1 MTIDDKIRD
10 KKSFNMKQQKYQLDH
25 LEKYLTGEEIL
36 LFNQRQITEQ
46 ARFTYSG
53 LRKPLEKQIK
63 MIEKQGK
70 KKKKLL
76 KTKKKDQKL
85 EPINL
90 IIKVFIYKYL
100 IKQLKK
106 KLMK

>member
-53 LRKPLEKQIK
+53 
-63 MIEKQGK
+63 
-70 KKKKLL
+70 
-76 KTKKKDQKL
+76 
-85 EPINL
+85 
-90 IIKVFIYKYL
+90 
-100 IKQLKK
+100 
-106 KLMK
+106 

>member
-10 KKSFNMKQQKYQLDH
+10 KKNFNMILTEKQQKYQLDH

-70 KKKKLL
+70 KKKLL
-76 KTKKKDQKL
+76 KTKKKEQKL
-85 EPINL
+85 DP
-90 IIKVFIYKYL
+90 KVFIDKYL